1 MAIID
6 ECGKVE
12 RHLSK
17 KQIEIM
23 TECDENEFGKKSED
37 ELSIKRQIEKKR
49 YEINPFI
56 NNQYLKTPEYIK
68 RKIEIQENA
77 ISTKQLKELIEAG
90 VSERRMHA
98 LIKNDLSLIAEIYSY
113 PNDEYIVFQFF
124 F

>member
-1 MAIID
+1 MSKSDTIWDIIYLIILRVITYDDFDNSMAIID

-56 NNQYLKTPEYIK
+56 NCLLYTSPSP
-68 RKIEIQENA
+68 RD
-77 ISTKQLKELIEAG
+77 S
-90 VSERRMHA
+90 
-98 LIKNDLSLIAEIYSY
+98 
-113 PNDEYIVFQFF
+113 
-124 F
+124 